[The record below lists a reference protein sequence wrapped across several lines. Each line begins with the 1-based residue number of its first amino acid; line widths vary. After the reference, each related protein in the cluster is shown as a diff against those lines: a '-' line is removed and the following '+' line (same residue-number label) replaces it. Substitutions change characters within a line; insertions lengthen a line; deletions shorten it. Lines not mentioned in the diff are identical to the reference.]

1 MIYLERSLL
10 EDTRLRRTDHTVIL
24 LAFGYLFSF
33 TESFD
38 DEFFHSIAC
47 VHLAVLGMQYVMHDR
62 AEWFRLVRQIIT
74 NDEVTGEP
82 IINACHAYLALS
94 THDPTSLMKPE
105 LARAFELGRF
115 LASTPIARIVS
126 LADGSSSA
134 TLNGVDIVVTQ
145 FYEWEVV
152 FSKATAEQ
160 SWTCS
165 LGYMEV
171 ELIEE
176 GRCEMKWGPD
186 AEHQIVF
193 NVPEISN
200 STLGIYLRTY
210 HKVEL
215 ATAGMG
221 GDSR

>member
-10 EDTRLRRTDHTVIL
+10 EDTRLRRTNNTAIL
-24 LAFGYLFSF
+24 LAFGYLFNF

-38 DEFFHSIAC
+38 DELSHSMAC
-47 VHLAVLGMQYVMHDR
+47 VHLAVLGMQHVMHDR
-62 AEWFRLVRQIIT
+62 AEWFRLVRKIIT
-74 NDEVTGEP
+74 NDEVTDKP

-94 THDPTSLMKPE
+94 THDPKSLMKPD

-115 LASTPIARIVS
+115 SASTPIARVVS
-126 LADGSSSA
+126 LAHGSSSA

-145 FYEWEVV
+145 FYEWEAV
-152 FSKATAEQ
+152 FSKATSDQ

-171 ELIEE
+171 KMVDG
-176 GRCEMKWGPD
+176 GRCEMTWGPD
-186 AEHQIVF
+186 AEHQVVF
-193 NVPEISN
+193 NVSDISN

-210 HKVEL
+210 HNVEL
-215 ATAGMG
+215 ATAGMD